1 MVRLRIDR
9 PVEKRHTR
17 SAFRNL
23 HSGSQGRDMSNS
35 INCCQLFLGDCLSLL
50 PNIPDGSV
58 DMVLADPP
66 YGTTQCKWDSV
77 IDLSAMWRELDRV
90 CKPNAAIV
98 MTAAQPFTAQ
108 LVCSNIGM
116 FKYEIIWEKGNA
128 TGFLNAKKQ
137 PLRAHESVLVF
148 YRSQPTYNPQ
158 MTTGHPRRTSNR
170 KTVNSECYGSAVSL
184 TQYDST
190 ERYPRSVQFFSS
202 DKQRNSLHPTQK
214 PTALMEWLVRTFS
227 NRGDTVL
234 DFCMGSGTTGVA
246 CINTERKFIG
256 MEMDS
261 GIFQTAKDR
270 ICIAI

>member
-1 MVRLRIDR
+1 MKLI
-9 PVEKRHTR
+9 
-17 SAFRNL
+17 
-23 HSGSQGRDMSNS
+23 Q
-35 INCCQLFLGDCLSLL
+35 GDCLSLL
-50 PNIPDGSV
+50 PSLPDSSI

-77 IDLSAMWRELDRV
+77 IDLAAMWRELERV

-108 LVCSNIGM
+108 LVCSNMGM

-148 YRSQPTYNPQ
+148 YRQQPTYNPQ
-158 MTTGHPRRTSNR
+158 MTSGHARKTSKR
-170 KTVNSECYGSAVSL
+170 KTVNSECYGKALSL
-184 TQYDST
+184 TEYDST

-202 DKQRNSLHPTQK
+202 DKQRGSYHATQK
-214 PTALMEWLVRTFS
+214 PVALMEWLIRSFS
-227 NRGDTVL
+227 NPGDVVL

-246 CINTERKFIG
+246 CINTARKFIG
-256 MEMDS
+256 MEMDAE
-261 GIFQTAKDR
+261 IFHVAASR
-270 ICIAI
+270 IGSLMNKEAA

>member
-1 MVRLRIDR
+1 MSID
-9 PVEKRHTR
+9 
-17 SAFRNL
+17 
-23 HSGSQGRDMSNS
+23 
-35 INCCQLFLGDCLSLL
+35 LFHGDCLDLL
-50 PNIPDGSV
+50 PTLSDGSI

-77 IDLSAMWRELDRV
+77 IDLAAMWRELERV

-148 YRSQPTYNPQ
+148 YRQQPTYNPQ
-158 MTTGHPRRTSNR
+158 MTSGHARKTSKR
-170 KTVNSECYGSAVSL
+170 KTVNSECYGKALSL
-184 TQYDST
+184 TEYDST

-202 DKQRNSLHPTQK
+202 DKQRGSYHATQK
-214 PTALMEWLVRTFS
+214 PVALMEWLIRSFS
-227 NRGDTVL
+227 NPGDEVL

-246 CINTERKFIG
+246 CLNTGRNFVGIEK
-256 MEMDS
+256 DA
-261 GIFQTAKDR
+261 GIFNVAVSRLTEAKE
-270 ICIAI
+270 AA

>member
-1 MVRLRIDR
+1 MKL
-9 PVEKRHTR
+9 
-17 SAFRNL
+17 L
-23 HSGSQGRDMSNS
+23 Q
-35 INCCQLFLGDCLSLL
+35 GDCLSLL
-50 PNIPDGSV
+50 PSLPDSSI

-77 IDLSAMWRELDRV
+77 IDMAAMWRELERV

-148 YRSQPTYNPQ
+148 YRQQPTYNPQ
-158 MTTGHPRRTSNR
+158 MTSGHARKTSKR
-170 KTVNSECYGSAVSL
+170 KTVNSECYGKALSL
-184 TQYDST
+184 TEYDST
-190 ERYPRSVQFFSS
+190 ERYPRSIQFFSS
-202 DKQRNSLHPTQK
+202 DKQRGSYHATQK
-214 PTALMEWLVRTFS
+214 PVALMEWLIRSFS
-227 NRGDTVL
+227 NSGDVVL

-246 CINTERKFIG
+246 CINTGREFIG
-256 MEMDS
+256 MEMDA
-261 GIFQTAKDR
+261 GIFKVATDR
-270 ICIAI
+270 IIQLMNKEVA

>member
-1 MVRLRIDR
+1 MKL
-9 PVEKRHTR
+9 
-17 SAFRNL
+17 L
-23 HSGSQGRDMSNS
+23 Q
-35 INCCQLFLGDCLSLL
+35 GDCLSLL
-50 PNIPDGSV
+50 PSLPDSSI

-77 IDLSAMWRELDRV
+77 IDLAAMWRELERV

-148 YRSQPTYNPQ
+148 YRQQPTYNPQ
-158 MTTGHPRRTSNR
+158 MTSGHARKTSKR
-170 KTVNSECYGSAVSL
+170 KTVNSECYGKALSL
-184 TQYDST
+184 TEYDST

-202 DKQRNSLHPTQK
+202 DKQRGSYHATQK
-214 PTALMEWLVRTFS
+214 PVALMEWLIRSFS
-227 NRGDTVL
+227 NPGDVVL
-234 DFCMGSGTTGVA
+234 YFCMGSGTTGVA
-246 CINTERKFIG
+246 CINTDREFIG
-256 MEMDS
+256 MEMDA
-261 GIFQTAKDR
+261 GIFKVATDR
-270 ICIAI
+270 IIPLMNKEAA

>member
-1 MVRLRIDR
+1 MKL
-9 PVEKRHTR
+9 
-17 SAFRNL
+17 L
-23 HSGSQGRDMSNS
+23 Q
-35 INCCQLFLGDCLSLL
+35 GDCLSLL
-50 PNIPDGSV
+50 PSLPDNSI

-77 IDLSAMWRELDRV
+77 IDLAAMWRELERV
-90 CKPNAAIV
+90 CKPNSAIV

-148 YRSQPTYNPQ
+148 YRQQPTYNPQ
-158 MTTGHPRRTSNR
+158 MTSGHARKTSKR
-170 KTVNSECYGSAVSL
+170 KTVNSECYGKALSL
-184 TQYDST
+184 TEYDST

-202 DKQRNSLHPTQK
+202 DKQRGSYHATQK
-214 PTALMEWLVRTFS
+214 PVALMEWLIRSFS
-227 NRGDTVL
+227 NPADVVL

-246 CINTERKFIG
+246 CLNTGREFIG
-256 MEMDS
+256 MEMDTE
-261 GIFQTAKDR
+261 IFKVATSR
-270 ICIAI
+270 IDSLINKEAA

>member
-1 MVRLRIDR
+1 MKLI
-9 PVEKRHTR
+9 
-17 SAFRNL
+17 
-23 HSGSQGRDMSNS
+23 Q
-35 INCCQLFLGDCLSLL
+35 GDCLSLL
-50 PNIPDGSV
+50 PSLPDNSI

-77 IDLSAMWRELDRV
+77 IDLAAMWCELERV

-108 LVCSNIGM
+108 LVCSNMGM

-148 YRSQPTYNPQ
+148 YRQQPTYNPQ
-158 MTTGHPRRTSNR
+158 MTSGHARKTSKR
-170 KTVNSECYGSAVSL
+170 KTVNSECYGKALSL
-184 TQYDST
+184 TEYDST

-202 DKQRNSLHPTQK
+202 DKQRGSYHATQK
-214 PTALMEWLVRTFS
+214 PVALMEWLIRSFS
-227 NRGDTVL
+227 NPGDVVL

-246 CINTERKFIG
+246 CINTDREFIG
-256 MEMDS
+256 IEMD
-261 GIFQTAKDR
+261 GEIFQVATSR
-270 ICIAI
+270 IGSLMNKEAA

>member
-1 MVRLRIDR
+1 MKL
-9 PVEKRHTR
+9 
-17 SAFRNL
+17 L
-23 HSGSQGRDMSNS
+23 H
-35 INCCQLFLGDCLSLL
+35 GDCLSLL
-50 PNIPDGSV
+50 PSLPDNSI

-77 IDLSAMWRELDRV
+77 IDLSAMWRELERV

-148 YRSQPTYNPQ
+148 YRQQPTYNPQ
-158 MTTGHPRRTSNR
+158 MTSGHARKTSKR
-170 KTVNSECYGSAVSL
+170 KTVNSECYGKALAL
-184 TQYDST
+184 TEYDST

-202 DKQRNSLHPTQK
+202 DKQRGSYHATQK
-214 PTALMEWLVRTFS
+214 PVALMEWLLQSFS
-227 NRGDTVL
+227 NPGDVVL
-234 DFCMGSGTTGVA
+234 DFCMGSGTTGVG
-246 CINTERKFIG
+246 CINTGREFIG
-256 MEMDS
+256 MEMDAE
-261 GIFQTAKDR
+261 IFEVAQAR
-270 ICIAI
+270 ISPLLNKEAA

>member
-1 MVRLRIDR
+1 MSID
-9 PVEKRHTR
+9 
-17 SAFRNL
+17 
-23 HSGSQGRDMSNS
+23 
-35 INCCQLFLGDCLSLL
+35 LFHGDCLDLL
-50 PNIPDGSV
+50 PTLPDGAI

-77 IDLSAMWRELDRV
+77 IDLAAMWRELERV

-148 YRSQPTYNPQ
+148 YRQQPTYNPQ
-158 MTTGHPRRTSNR
+158 MTSGHARKTSKR
-170 KTVNSECYGSAVSL
+170 KTVNSECYGKALSL
-184 TQYDST
+184 TEYDST

-202 DKQRNSLHPTQK
+202 DKQRGSYHATQK
-214 PTALMEWLVRTFS
+214 PVALMEWLIRSFS
-227 NRGDTVL
+227 NPADVVL

-246 CINTERKFIG
+246 CLNTGRDFIG
-256 MEMDS
+256 MEMDA
-261 GIFQTAKDR
+261 GIFNVAVSRLTEAKE
-270 ICIAI
+270 AA